1 MVAQNLSVS
10 QKPVDRLRDTENR
23 SSIRDLINSREL
35 LLTWARRE
43 FRVRYSQSVMGAAWA
58 IFQPLVLM
66 IIFTLVF
73 SYILPTDTGSI
84 PYPVFSYA
92 GTLTWTLFANSLTF
106 AIPSLVANMNLVS
119 KIYFPRE
126 ILPIASVLVGL
137 VDFVIA
143 SLLFIPLL
151 IAYQVPVGPAILFV
165 PLIVL
170 VQTAFTIALSL
181 FASAVNVFFRDV
193 RFVVPLGLQIW
204 MYLSPIIYPLE
215 RVPESLRPI
224 YMLNP
229 MATLIDSYRRAILF
243 NQMPNWPYFAL
254 TTLVSLVALILA
266 YRYFKRMEREF
277 ADVI

>member
-1 MVAQNLSVS
+1 MVVQQLGVS

-23 SSIRDLINSREL
+23 SSILDLINSREL

-84 PYPVFSYA
+84 PYPVFSYT

-204 MYLSPIIYPLE
+204 LYLSPVIYPLE